1 MRANRTSEPEA
12 VDFPVIDP
20 VWIRPDGSRFFHRIN
35 EDVNPFMKSIFPRI
49 AFVLAPGKNRSYVHL
64 CRVILFK
71 EV

>member
-1 MRANRTSEPEA
+1 MAH
-12 VDFPVIDP
+12 V
-20 VWIRPDGSRFFHRIN
+20 FFHRIN